1 MQAIVLEQPFTFRAA
16 TVESPPEPA
25 AGEALVRVLRIGIC
39 GTDLHAFHGRQP
51 FFSYP
56 RVLGHELAVEVLR
69 VGDAVA
75 GLSPGDR
82 CAVEPYVNCGRCIAC
97 RRGKSNCCV
106 ELAVLGVHKN
116 GGLCEYLTVPT
127 RLLHR
132 STTLSVDQLALIEPL
147 GIGAHAVSRAALTP
161 GEWALVIGAGPIG
174 LATAQFALA
183 AGAAV
188 IVSDVNER
196 RLAFARTHLGI
207 QHCLVAQQ
215 NPLEQIAAITSSDL
229 PTAVF
234 DCTGSARSMMD
245 SFQYVA
251 HGGRLIFVGL
261 VQADLSFHDPHFH
274 RREITLLASRNATSA
289 DFQRVISLLD
299 SGHINVSP
307 WITHRCSFD
316 ALIDEFPRWAQ
327 PETGVIKGLVE
338 M

>member
-1 MQAIVLEQPFTFRAA
+1 MRAIVLEQPLRFRAA
-16 TVESPPEPA
+16 QIDAPPAPA
-25 AGEALVRVLRIGIC
+25 AGEALVRVLRIGVC

-69 VGDAVA
+69 VGEKVE
-75 GLSPGDR
+75 GISPGDR
-82 CAVEPYVNCGRCIAC
+82 CAVEPYVNCGACIAC

-116 GGLCEYLTVPT
+116 GGMCEFLSVPA
-127 RLLHR
+127 RLLHK
-132 STTLSVDQLALIEPL
+132 SATLSVDQLALIEPL
-147 GIGAHAVSRAALTP
+147 GIGAHAVRRAALTP

-183 AGAAV
+183 AGASVAMMD
-188 IVSDVNER
+188 INER
-196 RLAFARTHLGI
+196 RLAFCRNHLGI

-215 NPLEQIAAITSSDL
+215 NSLEQMAAIASSDL

-245 SFQYVA
+245 SFQFVA

-274 RREITLLASRNATSA
+274 RREITLLASRNATTA
-289 DFQRVISLLD
+289 DFQRVISQID
-299 SGHINVSP
+299 SGRINVAP